1 MIENAIRAARL
12 DVAFYNAAE
21 NDKALTGQAALLVAI
36 VSLLGGIGTSFV
48 VDHSFIKVMGYS
60 LLTGLVGWVV
70 WSFITDFVGRTVF
83 KGESDPGQM
92 LRVIGFAQ
100 APLALSVI
108 PVVGA
113 FVGSIWALVAGVVAI
128 REGQDFTTGKA
139 IGTVIIGWIAY
150 LVLRTVV
157 FAIFR

>member
-1 MIENAIRAARL
+1 
-12 DVAFYNAAE
+12 
-21 NDKALTGQAALLVAI
+21 
-36 VSLLGGIGTSFV
+36 
-48 VDHSFIKVMGYS
+48 
-60 LLTGLVGWVV
+60 
-70 WSFITDFVGRTVF
+70 
-83 KGESDPGQM
+83 M

-100 APLALSVI
+100 APLALSVV

-113 FVGSIWALVAGVVAI
+113 LVGSIWALIAGVVAI